1 MALTVSPL
9 PLDTVI
15 VHHLYH
21 IHSENMEKKTPL
33 GRGDNFKFQKEN
45 LKLYFD
51 KIMTYKKYPA
61 LKLLKSC

>member
-1 MALTVSPL
+1 
-9 PLDTVI
+9 
-15 VHHLYH
+15 
-21 IHSENMEKKTPL
+21 MEKKKTPL